1 MTGNEIYLD
10 NSYIGGAVTMMED
23 LERRVENFHKTKTYD
38 EILSEARE
46 GVKKISPQ
54 EMTLDE
60 YKAYIEGELQNIPRN
75 VTRYRD
81 QVTVVIS
88 DAGYQT
94 MQNDS
99 EYEAWVLNSVREEL
113 SFPDYLCCYPG
124 TYGRYDVM
132 EFGATK
138 EDFRGH
144 MSAIHKNDSPNN
156 LQEEETYWD
165 RRLKRLKARLK
176 AEQELFEHEMIL
188 QKEYEIELNKAIQ
201 EAKANLNDSQAP
213 EIPITG
219 VPAKFLLSM
228 LDGNS

>member
-1 MTGNEIYLD
+1 MMGNEIHLD

-88 DAGYQT
+88 DAGYEA

-99 EYEAWVLNSVREEL
+99 DYEAWVLNGVREEL
-113 SFPDYLCCYPG
+113 NFPDYLCCYPG

-144 MSAIHKNDSPNN
+144 MSAIHKNDSHNN

-188 QKEYEIELNKAIQ
+188 QKEYETELNKAIQ